1 MVERELAFKG
11 DGKLLRALQNP
22 EVTLDSLFTLQ
33 LKPFLHGA
41 ALFNYRGFMPPVAF
55 YNSLVNDGKIRYL
68 ESSVI
73 KQELD
78 LMHNVYFSYINAN
91 LKDEAVAQRKAM
103 DYFQIHYPKLFI
115 GSKNF
120 KSDKAYISQVKK
132 TIDDDLTPRAILK
145 QNSLAISQK
154 IVGLIATTNP
164 FKN

>member
-1 MVERELAFKG
+1 YKKSKQSFNKI
-11 DGKLLRALQNP
+11 
-22 EVTLDSLFTLQ
+22 
-33 LKPFLHGA
+33 
-41 ALFNYRGFMPPVAF
+41 FNYRGFMPPVAF

-91 LKDEAVAQRKAM
+91 VKDEAVAQRKAM